1 MVVNLKINGSHYTLD
16 VPPDEFL
23 LTTLRNLGFLSVRQ
37 GCDTSTCSVCTVHV
51 DGKAVLSCTVLT
63 CRLDGH
69 EVTTLEGVQEEA
81 ETIGKFLVEE
91 GVEQCGYCSPGLIMS
106 ILYLEKC
113 VTNPT
118 DEQILHYL
126 NGNLCRCSGYE
137 GQLRA
142 IKKYLEVKY
151 GAGSKQVI

>member
-1 MVVNLKINGSHYTLD
+1 MIVNLTINNRKYTLD
-16 VPPDEFL
+16 IPPDEFL
-23 LTTLRNLGFLSVRQ
+23 ITTLRNLGYLGVRQ
-37 GCDTSTCSVCTVHV
+37 GCDTSTCGVCTVHV
-51 DGKAVLSCTVLT
+51 DGKAVLSCTVLA

-69 EVTTLEGVQEEA
+69 EVTTIEGVEEEA
-81 ETIGKFLVEE
+81 KMIASYLVDE
-91 GVEQCGYCSPGLIMS
+91 GVEQCGYCSPGLVMS

-118 DEQILHYL
+118 DEDILHYL
-126 NGNLCRCSGYE
+126 NGNLCRCTGYE

-151 GAGSKQVI
+151 SAGSQ